1 MNLISW
7 KSSSSPF
14 RPPSVGYLEDQ
25 TGKGKHRCLAPS
37 HLLPLA
43 QFFFNS
49 HNPRGWSVGGY
60 SDNLFPVLWDW
71 PHFKSNF
78 LLWNHLSEN
87 LFHYFTN
94 PDRCHSILD
103 ILFQSFLPLSR
114 IQSAYS
120 PIGPHLSYASLASK
134 ISWELSWCWGSHF
147 YCKGQFPSLSPE
159 SDFSSVPSICR
170 KHISTSLRVPW
181 RAGLKGRG

>member
-1 MNLISW
+1 MLSTFSPSLSSTIFFLTLTTHGGGVLEDILIS
-7 KSSSSPF
+7 F
-14 RPPSVGYLEDQ
+14 L
-25 TGKGKHRCLAPS
+25 
-37 HLLPLA
+37 
-43 QFFFNS
+43 
-49 HNPRGWSVGGY
+49 
-60 SDNLFPVLWDW
+60 PVLWDW

-87 LFHYFTN
+87 FFHYFTN

-120 PIGPHLSYASLASK
+120 PIGPHLPYASLASK
-134 ISWELSWCWGSHF
+134 ISWDLSWCWGSHF

-170 KHISTSLRVPW
+170 KHISNSLRVPW
-181 RAGLKGRG
+181 RAGLKGRR